1 MALSRAAP
9 GEKVR
14 LPSPS
19 TDLEARTVA
28 LVKTDAFEAAHLVL
42 RAGDEIARHAVRGFA
57 TIHCLEGSV
66 ILETEGRIALAAG
79 DWIYLER
86 GQEHSLSANEDSA
99 LLVTI
104 LFE

>member
-1 MALSRAAP
+1 MALARAAA
-9 GEKVR
+9 GEKVH
-14 LPSPS
+14 LPSP
-19 TDLEARTVA
+19 LESPDARSVA
-28 LVKTDAFEAAHLVL
+28 LVKTDAFEAAHLIM

-66 ILETEGRIALAAG
+66 ILETQDRIELSAG

-86 GQEHSLSANEDSA
+86 GQDHSLLANEDSA